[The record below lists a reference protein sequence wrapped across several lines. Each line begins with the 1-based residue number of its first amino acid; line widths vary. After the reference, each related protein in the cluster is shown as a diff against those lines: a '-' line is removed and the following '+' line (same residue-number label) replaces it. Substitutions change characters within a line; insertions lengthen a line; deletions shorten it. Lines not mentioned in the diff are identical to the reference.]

1 MTAGDPASQGLAEAD
16 GNRTRQAAFTASTVL
31 KTVEPTRRSVAS
43 GVEGSAFQR

>member
-1 MTAGDPASQGLAEAD
+1 MAEAD

-43 GVEGSAFQR
+43 GRESSRPVGSIIRDATR